1 MNNDTTP
8 TPRGALFDLD
18 GVLIDSEGIYTEFW
32 QSIDDEFHTGV
43 DNFALA
49 IKGTTLDNILS
60 TYFSQDDY
68 PEILRRLKMQEQEMV
83 YRLFPGAEEVLD
95 LLRAAGWRTAI
106 VTSSNPAKMEG
117 LFSQVPSL
125 RTLVDTIITDHD
137 VQRSKPDP
145 QGYLLAASRL
155 GCRPADCLVFEDSL
169 QGIEAGRRAGARV
182 IGIATTN
189 PRSAVEPVAD
199 LTLDTIA
206 DFDLTL
212 L

>member
-1 MNNDTTP
+1 
-8 TPRGALFDLD
+8 
-18 GVLIDSEGIYTEFW
+18 
-32 QSIDDEFHTGV
+32 
-43 DNFALA
+43 
-49 IKGTTLDNILS
+49 
-60 TYFSQDDY
+60 
-68 PEILRRLKMQEQEMV
+68 
-83 YRLFPGAEEVLD
+83 
-95 LLRAAGWRTAI
+95 
-106 VTSSNPAKMEG
+106 MEG

-155 GCRPADCLVFEDSL
+155 GCRPADCLIFEDSL

-199 LTLDTIA
+199 LTLNTIA

>member
-60 TYFSQDDY
+60 TYFSQEDY

-83 YRLFPGAEEVLD
+83 YRLFPGA
-95 LLRAAGWRTAI
+95 
-106 VTSSNPAKMEG
+106 
-117 LFSQVPSL
+117 
-125 RTLVDTIITDHD
+125 
-137 VQRSKPDP
+137 
-145 QGYLLAASRL
+145 
-155 GCRPADCLVFEDSL
+155 
-169 QGIEAGRRAGARV
+169 
-182 IGIATTN
+182 
-189 PRSAVEPVAD
+189 
-199 LTLDTIA
+199 
-206 DFDLTL
+206 
-212 L
+212 